1 MQPLRTFVRADS
13 SGRDIGGRYTGRQ
26 PKDAALKARTQMK
39 GTGKKNIYMRETGT
53 SDVRHYVINR
63 QPLPKSK
70 QGQYWTHGTSGTYVG
85 KL

>member
-1 MQPLRTFVRADS
+1 MEPPRTFVRTDS
-13 SGRDIGGRYTGRQ
+13 TGRDIGGRYTGRE

-39 GTGKKNIYMRETGT
+39 GRGKKNIYMRETGKR
-53 SDVRHYVINR
+53 DVRHYDINR

-70 QGQYWTHGTSGTYVG
+70 QGQYWTHRTFGTYVG